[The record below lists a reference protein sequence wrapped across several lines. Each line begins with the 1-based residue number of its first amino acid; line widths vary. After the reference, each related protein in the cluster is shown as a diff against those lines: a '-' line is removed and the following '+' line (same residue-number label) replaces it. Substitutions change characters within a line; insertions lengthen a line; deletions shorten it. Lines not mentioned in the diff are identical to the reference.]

1 MSIIKVSD
9 ITKEYEG
16 GIIKALNGVSL
27 EIKEGEIA
35 ALMGPSGCG
44 KSTLF
49 NIIGCIDNP
58 SSGRVII
65 DGTDINELKSLDLFR
80 ARTIGFVFQFHH
92 LIPYLTILENVELPM
107 YSLGVTKKERREK
120 AQNILKDLGLS
131 EKMHLVPTKISG
143 GERQRA
149 AIARAL
155 MNSPK
160 IILADEPTGNL
171 DTVTGEMVMDFLLR
185 LCTEK
190 KITMLLATHN
200 LDIASKTNRIIRMKN
215 GMIEYT

>member
-1 MSIIKVSD
+1 MSIIKASD

-80 ARTIGFVFQFHH
+80 ARTVGFVFQFHH

-149 AIARAL
+149 AIARAFI
-155 MNSPK
+155 NSPK

-200 LDIASKTNRIIRMKN
+200 LDIAGKTNRIIRMKN